1 MSAQTEQPVTLS
13 IPDLPTDVDALTAAL
28 AYAKGGWYVGPCEQG
43 TKHPGSILRGRWQ
56 EQTSRDPEVIVS
68 WFAGTNYGVF
78 LHCGRSGAIV
88 LDDDAPEKVPQEWR
102 TLVGAAPFQS
112 TRESD
117 IARGHHIFAM
127 PPGRRIGNPNWA
139 AGEVRGTNG
148 VIIVAPSVHEK
159 AAQGGRYRW
168 LRGGV
173 VPVLPDDIARTLPDD
188 TGASDTASDAT
199 VSGFLAHCVGSS
211 RPEFMTAP
219 LERYRRDVA
228 AGSGRHPAATTAAC
242 WIARDAAI
250 GLYPARDA
258 LDTLQAMFAGD
269 FTPAERS
276 QGRRASR
283 GEWGGIVAW
292 AVGQLT
298 AARVASHRADVERRT
313 GVDHFVLD
321 VSGLDLRPGV
331 SEAAPDGPSSPP
343 LSQAELNLPDEFWQ
357 SRVNLS
363 RIAQAADARMI
374 SRDAVLG
381 CILAR
386 LASFIPPS
394 VRVDTGTRPAS
405 LNVAV
410 AVMGDSSAGKSL
422 AMATARDLVPVPSFM
437 NDYQDS
443 LPLGSGEGVAE
454 AYYGWVREET
464 GDTLKDGTPKTAVVH
479 KKVRDN
485 ASLYLDEG
493 ETLGKVLERS
503 GSTLGMVLRTAWSGG
518 TLGQA
523 NASAERKRIV
533 EEGTYALGLV
543 VGWQPL
549 TCGALFSEA
558 AGGTPQRFLFLSAHR
573 GDPPEVRIPMPLPLV
588 NLEHVLPK
596 EDMHLPE
603 SAKEEL
609 WQASRE
615 RTRRDLTRDPLDAHT
630 PLHLSKLAAL
640 LTVLDDR
647 GEIEE
652 RDWEAARQVWEVSR
666 KVRASVVGELADV
679 ERRRRA
685 AEDDRA
691 VRVHARSAVA
701 ADGAL
706 VSAQVARVAM
716 RMAAKVAS
724 GTRTISGRGG
734 LKDLIAGR
742 DRAAF
747 TTALDEAVRQGL
759 IIVED
764 DAVRPGDA

>member
-1 MSAQTEQPVTLS
+1 MSAQPENPVTLS
-13 IPDLPTDVDALTAAL
+13 VPDLPADVDALTAAL

-43 TKHPGSILRGRWQ
+43 TKNPGSILRGRWQ

-88 LDDDAPEKVPQEWR
+88 LDDDAPEKVPEAWR

-188 TGASDTASDAT
+188 TGANDTASDAT
-199 VSGFLAHCVGSS
+199 VSGFLAHCVAS
-211 RPEFMTAP
+211 RMPESVKAP

-228 AGSGRHPAATTAAC
+228 AGTGRHPAATTAAC

-258 LDTLQAMFAGD
+258 LDTLQAMFTGD
-269 FTPAERS
+269 FTPTERS
-276 QGRRASR
+276 QGRRAGR
-283 GEWGGIVAW
+283 NEWGGIVAW

-298 AARVASHRADVERRT
+298 AARVAAHRADVERRM
-313 GVDHFVLD
+313 GVDRFVLD
-321 VSGLDLRPGV
+321 VSGLDLGV
-331 SEAAPDGPSSPP
+331 VSDAAPEGPPSP
-343 LSQAELNLPDEFWQ
+343 LVQAELNLPESFWQ
-357 SRVNLS
+357 SRVNLQ

-394 VRVDTGTRPAS
+394 VRVETGTRPAS

-410 AVMGDSSAGKSL
+410 AIMGDSSAGKSL
-422 AMATARDLVPVPSFM
+422 AMATARDLVPVPSFL

-479 KKVRDN
+479 KKVRDH

-588 NLEHVLPK
+588 NLEHNIPK
-596 EDMHLPE
+596 EDLHLPE

-615 RTRRDLTRDPLDAHT
+615 RTRRDLTRDPLDAHK
-630 PLHLSKLAAL
+630 PLHVSKLAAL

-647 GEIEE
+647 HEIGEA
-652 RDWEAARQVWEVSR
+652 DWAMAHEVWEVSR
-666 KVRASVVGELADV
+666 KVRTSVVGELADV

-706 VSAQVARVAM
+706 VSAHVARVAA
-716 RMAAKVAS
+716 RMAEKVAG
-724 GTRTISGRGG
+724 GTRTIGGRDG
-734 LKDLIAGR
+734 LRQALAGR
-742 DRAAF
+742 DRAIF
-747 TTALDEAVRQGL
+747 TTALDEAVRQGR
-759 IIVED
+759 VVVD
-764 DAVRPGDA
+764 GDALRPGEA